1 MDIKNIESCLKCG
14 EVMAKGDLKN
24 HICYANLKK
33 DKKLIDE
40 ILGNENIKVEKKGV
54 KNGKT

>member
-24 HICYANLKK
+24 HICYANLKTEK
-33 DKKLIDE
+33 TKLIDE
-40 ILGNENIKVEKKGV
+40 ILGED
-54 KNGKT
+54 NGKNKNTKKNK